1 MEKKLLRNLKK
12 IFYKKT
18 PKIFGIGANKT
29 GSSSLAAIFKK
40 LNYVVASQVK
50 QEKLT
55 TLDVQNRDFRT
66 LKNFINKYH
75 FFQDKPFSEDTT
87 YITVDAMFPKS
98 KFILTVR
105 DSEQWFE
112 SMKNFHLKLINKAN
126 NTQKEKLTK
135 EDLENFSYIEEG
147 YWIKCKKFSWISEI
161 DNENKSKYNYELL
174 YNKEHYIK
182 LYEQRNQSIL
192 KYFQNK
198 PEDLLVLNV
207 SKEQDISRILN
218 FLKISKDK
226 NFPFPKISPAI

>member
-1 MEKKLLRNLKK
+1 MKKKLLRNLKK

-29 GSSSLAAIFKK
+29 GSTSLTAIFKK

-66 LKNFINKYH
+66 LKNFINKYQ
-75 FFQDKPFSEDTT
+75 FFQDKPISEDTT

-112 SMKNFHLKLINKAN
+112 SMKNFHLKIINKAN

-147 YWIKCKKFSWISEI
+147 YWIKCNKFSWITEI